1 MSRILAFLYGVV
13 CYLIFFC
20 TFLYAIGFVSGLI
33 VPKSIDSAPTAPLG
47 QALLVDALLL
57 GLFALQHS
65 VMARQGFKRVWTKIV
80 PPAVE
85 RSTYVLFASLAL
97 ILLFWKWEPVGGVVW
112 SVQNPDLRLALQGL
126 SVLGFGFV
134 LLSTFLI
141 NHFDLFG
148 LRQVFLYLKDQPYTT
163 LGFRTPVLYRYVRH
177 PIYLGFIIAFWATP
191 AMTIAHLLFAVATT
205 GYVLV
210 AIQLEERDLIEA
222 YGERYEAYRSQVS
235 MLVPGPRGKRAVRA
249 EESPR

>member
-1 MSRILAFLYGVV
+1 MGPRAASKNGRDGCAAKEDSLSRILAFLYGVV
-13 CYLIFFC
+13 CYLVFFG
-20 TFLYAIGFVSGLI
+20 TFLYAIGFVDDLL
-33 VPKSIDSAPTAPLG
+33 VPRSIDSAPTAPLG
-47 QALLVDALLL
+47 QALIVDAILLAV
-57 GLFALQHS
+57 FAVQHS

-97 ILLFWKWEPVGGVVW
+97 ILLFWKWEPIGGVVW

-148 LRQVFLYLKDQPYTT
+148 LRQVFLYLKGQPYPT
-163 LGFRTPVLYRYVRH
+163 LGFRTPGLSRYVRH
-177 PIYLGFIIAFWATP
+177 PIYLGF
-191 AMTIAHLLFAVATT
+191 
-205 GYVLV
+205 
-210 AIQLEERDLIEA
+210 
-222 YGERYEAYRSQVS
+222 
-235 MLVPGPRGKRAVRA
+235 
-249 EESPR
+249 